1 MKPAKLK
8 VKSRFL
14 KSSTLQGVLF
24 VALVSVDDDLP
35 TVGELT
41 NEELF
46 AEAAV
51 TRAAKRHKPEN
62 NNEGADDDD
71 EEEEHISNAEV
82 VTSLNKL
89 RTFTQ
94 KQGMSATWV
103 KEFFYNMEKEM
114 MREITMKQKQTTIQD
129 NLKLCDKSASTLYR
143 HLGDTMCL
151 SLL

>member
-51 TRAAKRHKPEN
+51 ARAAKRQKPDN
-62 NNEGADDDD
+62 NNEGADDGN

-82 VTSLNKL
+82 VNSLRKL

-94 KQGMSATWV
+94 KQGMSATRV
-103 KEFFYNMEKEM
+103 KEFFSNMEKEM
-114 MREITMKQKQTTIQD
+114 MREITMKQKQTIIQD
-129 NLKLCDKSASTLYR
+129 HFTKII
-143 HLGDTMCL
+143 
-151 SLL
+151 

>member
-51 TRAAKRHKPEN
+51 ARAAKRQKPEN

-94 KQGMSATWV
+94 KQGMSATWS
-103 KEFFYNMEKEM
+103 KEFFSNMEKEM
-114 MREITMKQKQTTIQD
+114 LREITMKQKQTTIQD
-129 NLKLCDKSASTLYR
+129 HFTKTI
-143 HLGDTMCL
+143 
-151 SLL
+151 